1 MIQRLTVAEEDCLL
15 ALVDDQLRAQ
25 VKVLDGMLPDE
36 GISVTLVL
44 DHAGQAVL
52 ADLLRLDPLGYVIY
66 MIADR
71 AGICSRSFGRGQA
84 HATLGAGELHGL
96 VLLCHGVDGFAADR
110 ALGLRALALVKD
122 HMVPAMGTGAACQ
135 LVRANIDG
143 AAAGTVDFLSCKEP
157 GLCFRVT
164 PALGTFYYKSRYLY
178 FSFFACWRA
187 IALL

>member
-84 HATLGAGELHGL
+84 HATLGAGKLHSLALLLHGI
-96 VLLCHGVDGFAADR
+96 DG
-110 ALGLRALALVKD
+110 LGAEGHFALA
-122 HMVPAMGTGAACQ
+122 P
-135 LVRANIDG
+135 
-143 AAAGTVDFLSCKEP
+143 
-157 GLCFRVT
+157 
-164 PALGTFYYKSRYLY
+164 
-178 FSFFACWRA
+178 
-187 IALL
+187 LL